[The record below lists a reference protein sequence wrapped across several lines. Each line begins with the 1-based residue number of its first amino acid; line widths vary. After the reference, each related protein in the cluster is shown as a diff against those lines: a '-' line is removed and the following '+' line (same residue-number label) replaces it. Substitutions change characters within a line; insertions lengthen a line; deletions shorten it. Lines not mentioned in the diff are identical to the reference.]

1 MASQSYSSSPS
12 TSQSPSP
19 PKQYPSPTTQARS
32 EVRAEAAKNAA
43 AKEARLYQI
52 ADKASDLACETAQR
66 SAVAYMATHAAR
78 KIKAKA
84 IKAYQAAANLSQSLD
99 LQETIDQEKA
109 DVAQRDAE
117 HADLAVASAIFQLKS
132 TMKTE
137 DAFLLFK
144 GNVDKDEDL
153 DPNV

>member
-1 MASQSYSSSPS
+1 MH
-12 TSQSPSP
+12 
-19 PKQYPSPTTQARS
+19 ARL

-43 AKEARLYQI
+43 AEEAHWYQI

-66 SAVAYMATHAAR
+66 SATAYMATRVAR
-78 KIKAKA
+78 NRNSKA

-117 HADLAVASAIFQLKS
+117 HMDLAAASAIFQLKS
-132 TMKTE
+132 TMKIE
-137 DAFLLFK
+137 YAFLLFK

-153 DPNV
+153 DPNVRERMMKRSREHFFAFGEANRQ